1 MDSAT
6 LLAKLE
12 AAEVPGG
19 PIYSIDQAYNDP
31 QAKHMKLTQTITA
44 TDGKEMRLPRQPFTL
59 SRTVSMLTTRT
70 PEFAEHTDEVLKEF
84 GFSAAEIKEF
94 RERGSVE

>member
-1 MDSAT
+1 
-6 LLAKLE
+6 
-12 AAEVPGG
+12 
-19 PIYSIDQAYNDP
+19 
-31 QAKHMKLTQTITA
+31 MKLTQTVTA

-59 SRTVSMLTTRT
+59 SRTGSMLTTRT

-84 GFSAAEIKEF
+84 GFSRAEIKGF